1 MASKKAGSTSASKTK
16 NTTKN
21 NGANSK
27 AKQTVARERNS
38 RIIHDEEKDLSPER
52 IREIYLLIYLAI
64 AIFLMCANFGICGMA
79 GNAISSLFFGF
90 FGRIQYVMPLY
101 FFLATAFI
109 LANGP
114 KKSVIR
120 KIVWI
125 GVAFIISASIFQLL
139 SGVDIK
145 SFKELFNLGYEKRA
159 GGGILAGGL
168 TILLIKLISKVGVII
183 LLVVLSFVTIIEVTG
198 ISLIKFIKDLAGD
211 MNPVNLNY
219 DDIKEGDVVET
230 HPAMKKRG
238 LLDRIA
244 VMEDSSNKAEENKGG
259 SKSKKSRKNVVVA
272 DEEVHELLDGDISH
286 DTLPDPFHDRK
297 TDIISELRAQAFK
310 EGVNKVDEDTKK
322 EAEEV
327 LKASDFKPEAEERHI
342 SLPNSMTIQNLK
354 YNEVSNESK
363 ISIPDF
369 IKKSNQEREASDD
382 TFNSYD
388 SEEFELEPSS
398 ETYNDPLYEDSDIR
412 YDEKTGTVSK
422 EMDELFND
430 SGSDAN
436 IDTSRDINI
445 DISRDTN
452 IDISRDTNIDTDTS
466 GDIKNDTTKVT
477 KADKEKETASVASEI
492 GSAENSN
499 NKVKAYRFPPT
510 SLLKK
515 MKNSSSDSMKD
526 VRETQIRLA
535 ETLKSFGVN
544 VTMTGVSQGPAV
556 TRYEMQPDVGVKVS
570 KILSLQD
577 DIKLALAATDIRIE
591 APIPGKSA
599 IGIEVPNKVNAAVS
613 ARELI
618 ESSDFKESGS
628 KISFAVGKDI
638 GGKTVV
644 GNLAKMP
651 HLLIAGQTGSGKSVC
666 INTIIMSILFKA
678 RPDEVR
684 MIMIDPKQVE
694 LAPYNGIPHLLI
706 PVVTD
711 PKKAAGALNWAVIEM
726 TKRYQ
731 LFAKYNVRNIEGY
744 NKKLEDSPEEFL
756 TEGQTEAPKK
766 MPLIVVIVDE
776 LADLMMVAHGEVEDS
791 IVRLSQ
797 LARAAGIH
805 LIIATQRPSV
815 DVITGLIKANVPS
828 RIAFSVSSGVD
839 SRTIIDMVGAE
850 KLLGHGDMLYFPTG
864 YSKPVRVQ
872 GAFISDEEINSV
884 TDFIKSN
891 FEGGG
896 YDSNIAEAVE
906 NSSSNAAQSLDSD
919 DDNRYDELFEDA
931 AKLVIEK
938 DKASIGNLQRVFRIG
953 FNRAARIMDQLCE
966 AGVVGEEE
974 GTKPR
979 RVLMTAT
986 EFDEKFSVK

>member
-1 MASKKAGSTSASKTK
+1 MASKKTGSTSTSKTK

-21 NGANSK
+21 TGTASK
-27 AKQTVARERNS
+27 TKQTIAKERTS

-52 IREIYLLIYLAI
+52 VREIYLLIYLAI

-90 FGRIQYVMPLY
+90 FGRIQYIMPIY
-101 FFLATAFI
+101 FFLAIAFI

-120 KIVWI
+120 KIIWI
-125 GVAFIISASIFQLL
+125 GIAFVITASIFQLL
-139 SGVDIK
+139 SGTDIK

-159 GGGILAGGL
+159 GGGIFAGGL
-168 TILLIKLISKVGVII
+168 TIILIKLISKVGVII

-198 ISLIKFIKDLAGD
+198 ISLINFIKNLAGD

-219 DDIKEGDVVET
+219 DDIEEDDIKET

-244 VMEDSSNKAEENKGG
+244 VMEDTSDSSDDKNGKIKNK
-259 SKSKKSRKNVVVA
+259 KSKKNVIVA

-286 DTLPDPFHDRK
+286 DAIPDPFHDRK

-310 EGVNKVDEDTKK
+310 EDVNKVDENTLDK
-322 EAEEV
+322 ADEV
-327 LKASDFKPEAEERHI
+327 LKASEFTPKSEEKHI

-354 YNEVSNESK
+354 YNEVSTESK

-369 IKKSNQEREASDD
+369 FKKPNANTDSLETEKESV
-382 TFNSYD
+382 FNET
-388 SEEFELEPSS
+388 EEFDLEPSQ

-412 YDEKTGTVSK
+412 YDEKTGTVRR

-430 SGSDAN
+430 NNSKKEEIADSPLPVNNAPVEE
-436 IDTSRDINI
+436 S
-445 DISRDTN
+445 
-452 IDISRDTNIDTDTS
+452 
-466 GDIKNDTTKVT
+466 KKVT

-492 GSAENSN
+492 NTSNNSN
-499 NKVKAYRFPPT
+499 SAINAYRFPPT

-618 ESSDFKESGS
+618 ESADFRESGS

-744 NKKLEDSPEEFL
+744 NKKLEDSPEDFM

-891 FEGGG
+891 FEGNG
-896 YDSNIAEAVE
+896 YDSNIADAVE
-906 NSSSNAAQSLDSD
+906 NSSSNVASSSDSD

-979 RVLMTAT
+979 RVLMTET
-986 EFDEKFSVK
+986 EFEEKFSVK

>member
-1 MASKKAGSTSASKTK
+1 MASKKTGSTSASKNKTK
-16 NTTKN
+16 NIN
-21 NGANSK
+21 NASKVKQSAN
-27 AKQTVARERNS
+27 RERTSKVERTS
-38 RIIHDEEKDLSPER
+38 RIIHDEDKDLSPER
-52 IREIYLLIYLAI
+52 VREIYLLIYLAI

-79 GNAISSLFFGF
+79 GNAISCLFFGF
-90 FGRIQYVMPLY
+90 FGRIQYIMPIY
-101 FFLATAFI
+101 FFLAIAFI

-120 KIVWI
+120 KIIWI
-125 GVAFIISASIFQLL
+125 GIAFVITASIFQLL
-139 SGVDIK
+139 SGTDIK

-159 GGGILAGGL
+159 GGGIFAGGL
-168 TILLIKLISKVGVII
+168 TILLIKLISKVGMII

-198 ISLIKFIKDLAGD
+198 ISLINFIKNLAGD

-219 DDIKEGDVVET
+219 DDINEEEEIKET

-244 VMEDSSNKAEENKGG
+244 VMEDSSDKANDKVDEK

-310 EGVNKVDEDTKK
+310 EDVNKVDEKTLDN
-322 EAEEV
+322 AEEV
-327 LKASDFKPEAEERHI
+327 LKASEFRPKTEERHI
-342 SLPNSMTIQNLK
+342 SLPNSMTIQFS
-354 YNEVSNESK
+354 EVSNESK
-363 ISIPDF
+363 ISIPEF
-369 IKKSNQEREASDD
+369 IKKSNQENIPVNFDEA
-382 TFNSYD
+382 
-388 SEEFELEPSS
+388 EEFELEPSG
-398 ETYNDPLYEDSDIR
+398 ETYDDPLYEDSDIR
-412 YDEKTGTVSK
+412 YDRTTGTVSK
-422 EMDELFND
+422 EMEELFNEAPKETND
-430 SGSDAN
+430 SEVKSEA
-436 IDTSRDINI
+436 DTEVKSEE
-445 DISRDTN
+445 
-452 IDISRDTNIDTDTS
+452 
-466 GDIKNDTTKVT
+466 KVT
-477 KADKEKETASVASEI
+477 KADKEKETATVASEI
-492 GSAENSN
+492 DSSENSN
-499 NKVKAYRFPPT
+499 SVVKAYRFPPT

-526 VRETQIRLA
+526 VRETQLRLA

-666 INTIIMSILFKA
+666 INTIIMSILYKA
-678 RPDEVR
+678 RPEEVR

-744 NKKLEDSPEEFL
+744 NKKLEDSPEEFM
-756 TEGQTEAPKK
+756 TDGQTDAPKK

-891 FEGGG
+891 FEGNG
-896 YDSNIAEAVE
+896 YDENIADAVE
-906 NSSSNAAQSLDSD
+906 NSSSSVASSSDSD

-986 EFDEKFSVK
+986 EFEEKYSVK

>member
-1 MASKKAGSTSASKTK
+1 MASKKTGSTSASKNKTK
-16 NTTKN
+16 NIN
-21 NGANSK
+21 NASKVKQSAN
-27 AKQTVARERNS
+27 RERTSKVERTS
-38 RIIHDEEKDLSPER
+38 RIIHDEDKDLSPER
-52 IREIYLLIYLAI
+52 VREIYLLIYLAI

-90 FGRIQYVMPLY
+90 FGRIQYIMPIY
-101 FFLATAFI
+101 FFLAIAFI

-120 KIVWI
+120 KIIWI
-125 GVAFIISASIFQLL
+125 GIAFVITASIFQLL
-139 SGVDIK
+139 SGTDIK

-159 GGGILAGGL
+159 GGGIFAGGL
-168 TILLIKLISKVGVII
+168 TILLIKLISKVGMII

-198 ISLIKFIKDLAGD
+198 ISLINFIKNLAGD

-219 DDIKEGDVVET
+219 DDINEEEEIKET

-244 VMEDSSNKAEENKGG
+244 VMEDSSDKANDKVDEK

-297 TDIISELRAQAFK
+297 NDIISELRAQAFK
-310 EGVNKVDEDTKK
+310 EDVNKVDEKTLDN
-322 EAEEV
+322 AEEV
-327 LKASDFKPEAEERHI
+327 LKASEFRPKTKERHI
-342 SLPNSMTIQNLK
+342 SLPNSMTIQFS
-354 YNEVSNESK
+354 EVSNESK
-363 ISIPDF
+363 ISIPEF
-369 IKKSNQEREASDD
+369 IKKSNQENIPVNFDEA
-382 TFNSYD
+382 
-388 SEEFELEPSS
+388 EEFELEPSG
-398 ETYNDPLYEDSDIR
+398 ETYDDPLYEDSDIR
-412 YDEKTGTVSK
+412 YDRTTGTVSK
-422 EMDELFND
+422 EMEELFNEAPKETND
-430 SGSDAN
+430 SEVKSEA
-436 IDTSRDINI
+436 DTEVKSEE
-445 DISRDTN
+445 
-452 IDISRDTNIDTDTS
+452 
-466 GDIKNDTTKVT
+466 KVT
-477 KADKEKETASVASEI
+477 KADKEKETATVASEI
-492 GSAENSN
+492 DSSENSN
-499 NKVKAYRFPPT
+499 SVVKAYRFPPT

-526 VRETQIRLA
+526 VRETQLRLA

-666 INTIIMSILFKA
+666 INTIIMSILYKA
-678 RPDEVR
+678 RPEEVR

-744 NKKLEDSPEEFL
+744 NKKLEDSPEEFM
-756 TEGQTEAPKK
+756 TDGQTEAPKK

-891 FEGGG
+891 FEGNG
-896 YDSNIAEAVE
+896 YDENIADAVE
-906 NSSSNAAQSLDSD
+906 NSSSSVASSSDSD

-986 EFDEKFSVK
+986 EFEEKYSVK

>member
-1 MASKKAGSTSASKTK
+1 MASKKTGSTSTSKNKTK
-16 NTTKN
+16 NIN
-21 NGANSK
+21 NASKVKQSAN
-27 AKQTVARERNS
+27 RERTSKVERTS
-38 RIIHDEEKDLSPER
+38 RIIHDEDKDLSPER
-52 IREIYLLIYLAI
+52 VREIYLLIYLAI

-90 FGRIQYVMPLY
+90 FGRIQYIMPIY
-101 FFLATAFI
+101 FFLAIAFI

-120 KIVWI
+120 KIIWI
-125 GVAFIISASIFQLL
+125 GIAFVITASIFQLL
-139 SGVDIK
+139 SGTDIK

-159 GGGILAGGL
+159 GGGIFAGGL
-168 TILLIKLISKVGVII
+168 TILLIKLISKVGMII

-198 ISLIKFIKDLAGD
+198 ISLINFIKNLAGD

-219 DDIKEGDVVET
+219 DDINEEEEIKET

-244 VMEDSSNKAEENKGG
+244 VLEDSSDKTNDKVDEK

-272 DEEVHELLDGDISH
+272 DEEVHELLDKDISH

-310 EGVNKVDEDTKK
+310 ENVNKVDEKTLDN
-322 EAEEV
+322 AEEV
-327 LKASDFKPEAEERHI
+327 LKASEFKPKTEERHI
-342 SLPNSMTIQNLK
+342 SLPNSMTIQFS
-354 YNEVSNESK
+354 EVSNESK
-363 ISIPDF
+363 ISIPEF
-369 IKKSNQEREASDD
+369 IKKSNQENSPVNFDEA
-382 TFNSYD
+382 
-388 SEEFELEPSS
+388 EEFELEPSG
-398 ETYNDPLYEDSDIR
+398 ETYDDPLYEDSDIR
-412 YDEKTGTVSK
+412 YDRTTGTVSK
-422 EMDELFND
+422 EMEELFNEAPKEVKD
-430 SGSDAN
+430 SEVRSEAN
-436 IDTSRDINI
+436 TSVK
-445 DISRDTN
+445 SEE
-452 IDISRDTNIDTDTS
+452 
-466 GDIKNDTTKVT
+466 KVT
-477 KADKEKETASVASEI
+477 KADKEKETATVASEI
-492 GSAENSN
+492 DSSENSN
-499 NKVKAYRFPPT
+499 SVVKAYRFPPT

-666 INTIIMSILFKA
+666 INTIIMSILYKA
-678 RPDEVR
+678 RPEEVR

-744 NKKLEDSPEEFL
+744 NKKLEVSPEEFM

-891 FEGGG
+891 FEGNG
-896 YDSNIAEAVE
+896 YDDNIADAVE
-906 NSSSNAAQSLDSD
+906 NSSSSAASSSDSD

-986 EFDEKFSVK
+986 EFEEKYSVK

>member
-1 MASKKAGSTSASKTK
+1 MASKKTGSTSASKNKTK
-16 NTTKN
+16 NIN
-21 NGANSK
+21 NASKVKQSAN
-27 AKQTVARERNS
+27 RERTSKVERTS
-38 RIIHDEEKDLSPER
+38 RIIHDEDKDLSPER
-52 IREIYLLIYLAI
+52 VREIYLLIYLAI

-90 FGRIQYVMPLY
+90 FGRIQYIMPIY
-101 FFLATAFI
+101 FFLAIAFI

-120 KIVWI
+120 KIIWI
-125 GVAFIISASIFQLL
+125 GIAFVITASIFQLL
-139 SGVDIK
+139 SGTDIK

-159 GGGILAGGL
+159 GGGIFAGGL
-168 TILLIKLISKVGVII
+168 AILLIKLISKVGMII

-198 ISLIKFIKDLAGD
+198 ISLINFIKNLAGD

-219 DDIKEGDVVET
+219 DDINEEEEIKET

-244 VMEDSSNKAEENKGG
+244 VLEDSSDKTNDKVDEK

-272 DEEVHELLDGDISH
+272 DEEVHELIDKDISH

-310 EGVNKVDEDTKK
+310 ENVNKVDEKTLDN
-322 EAEEV
+322 AEEV
-327 LKASDFKPEAEERHI
+327 LKASEFKPKTEERHI
-342 SLPNSMTIQNLK
+342 SLPNSMTIQFS
-354 YNEVSNESK
+354 EVSNESK
-363 ISIPDF
+363 ISIPEF
-369 IKKSNQEREASDD
+369 IKKSNQENIPVNFDEA
-382 TFNSYD
+382 
-388 SEEFELEPSS
+388 EEFELEPSG
-398 ETYNDPLYEDSDIR
+398 ETYDDPLYEDSDIR
-412 YDEKTGTVSK
+412 YDRTTGTVSK
-422 EMDELFND
+422 EMEELFNEAPKEVKD
-430 SGSDAN
+430 SEVRSEAN
-436 IDTSRDINI
+436 TSVK
-445 DISRDTN
+445 SEE
-452 IDISRDTNIDTDTS
+452 
-466 GDIKNDTTKVT
+466 KVT
-477 KADKEKETASVASEI
+477 KADKEKETATVASEI
-492 GSAENSN
+492 DSSENSN
-499 NKVKAYRFPPT
+499 SVVKAYRFPPT

-666 INTIIMSILFKA
+666 INTIIMSILYKA
-678 RPDEVR
+678 RPEEVR

-744 NKKLEDSPEEFL
+744 NKKLEDSPEEFM

-891 FEGGG
+891 FEGNG
-896 YDSNIAEAVE
+896 YDDNIADAVE
-906 NSSSNAAQSLDSD
+906 NSSSSVASSSDSD

-986 EFDEKFSVK
+986 EFEEKYSVK